1 MENTKLMLKSKKVFV
16 KIMELNFA
24 FSDHK
29 TGWAS
34 ITGNFIIIV
43 KEILKEGVVGIILYI
58 INVKLYNRF

>member
-1 MENTKLMLKSKKVFV
+1 VFV